1 MQFKPFFHSYI
12 QISVES
18 NDTFMNDPEKNVMME
33 KSWKHGC
40 GPGGNDG
47 DERIVAK
54 LLVTQN
60 HEDLDNFISNPDA
73 VISESMRLS
82 KTNLFAVIW
91 LL

>member
-1 MQFKPFFHSYI
+1 MRFKPAFCSYI

-18 NDTFMNDPEKNVMME
+18 NDTFMNDPKKNEMME
-33 KSWKHGC
+33 KSWTHGC
-40 GPGGNDG
+40 GPGGSDD
-47 DERIVAK
+47 DERLVAK
-54 LLVTQN
+54 LLITQN
-60 HEDLDNFISNPDA
+60 QEDLDNFISNPDA